1 MSIAFRYAAVSD
13 VGLVRANNQDSAY
26 AGPHLLAVADGM
38 GGHAGGDTASSL
50 AIANLAP
57 LDDEAVGSGDI
68 LTRLEETIESARLD
82 LVDHARAN
90 PKLAG
95 MGTTITAILRSG
107 NKLAMAHMGD
117 SRAYLLHQ
125 DEFTQ
130 VTVDHTF
137 VQHLVDTGRITPEE
151 AESHPQRSV
160 VMRVLGDFEVEL
172 SPDVSLREARPGDRW
187 LLCSDGLSGYV
198 ARSTIERTLRDIE
211 DPHECVEKLLQLALR
226 AGGPDNIT
234 CIVADVVDLDE
245 LPESDV
251 PDQSVTVV
259 GAAAANRDNR
269 TAAEDGPAARAAS
282 LAAEV
287 RAGITKDEDSDVSSD
302 DAIELQPESTPR
314 RRRWLTIVITLL
326 ALGAL
331 AVGGWFGYQWTQQ
344 QYYLSVTDGQIV
356 IYRGIPQT
364 LGPLSLSHPVEN
376 TGTNLTELPAFAQP
390 SLTNSSITASSYE
403 GIVAKWDEILSETDQ
418 PTDPTPPATDPQQPT
433 EPSTANDPAE
443 QTTSPPAENG

>member
-117 SRAYLLHQ
+117 SRAYLLHD

-226 AGGPDNIT
+226 AGGPDNVT

-259 GAAAANRDNR
+259 GAAAASRDNR
-269 TAAEDGPAARAAS
+269 TAAKDGPAARAAS

-287 RAGITKDEDSDVSSD
+287 RAGVTKDEATDETTDE
-302 DAIELQPESTPR
+302 AIELQLDAAPR
-314 RRRWLTIVITLL
+314 RRRWLTVLIALLSLGLL
-326 ALGAL
+326 AG
-331 AVGGWFGYQWTQQ
+331 GGWFGYQWTQQ
-344 QYYLSVTDGQIV
+344 QYYLSVVDGQVV

-364 LGPLSLSHPVEN
+364 LGPLSLSHPVEY
-376 TGTNLTELPAFAQP
+376 TGTNLTDLPAFAQP
-390 SLTNSSITASSYE
+390 PLSNSSITANSYE
-403 GIVAKWDEILSETDQ
+403 DIVAKWDEIHSNTDQ
-418 PTDPTPPATDPQQPT
+418 VADPAEPGDDPQQPT
-433 EPSTANDPAE
+433 TPAE
-443 QTTSPPAENG
+443 PDATTDQTTSPPAENG